1 MLWLKANELEPGLN
15 QMSHDWI
22 FDVLTDLQ
30 SYALRHDLPA
40 LAAQADLALRVARA
54 EINAART
61 QEAGKSVNLAGDDED
76 HGTPPPPKPPHRH

>member
-1 MLWLKANELEPGLN
+1 MR
-15 QMSHDWI
+15 HDWI

-54 EINAART
+54 EIAAASGAEDGCHESNADAPDPAKGR
-61 QEAGKSVNLAGDDED
+61 LRRD
-76 HGTPPPPKPPHRH
+76 